1 MNVPDSYARTATYTI
16 LSRRTRLSFAL
27 LLKGT
32 DMYILNPVELVFLL
46 YPLFLI
52 GFFLGAPI
60 IGFVYIRADADQ
72 SGQPGWL
79 WALATIFLSWLAV
92 LAYLIVRALS
102 SGQPRVFR

>member
-1 MNVPDSYARTATYTI
+1 MS
-16 LSRRTRLSFAL
+16 
-27 LLKGT
+27 
-32 DMYILNPVELVFLL
+32 ILNPVGFVFLL

-79 WALATIFLSWLAV
+79 WALATVFLSWLAV

-102 SGQPRVFR
+102 AGQPRTLQ

>member
-1 MNVPDSYARTATYTI
+1 MS
-16 LSRRTRLSFAL
+16 
-27 LLKGT
+27 
-32 DMYILNPVELVFLL
+32 ILNPVGLVFLL

-79 WALATIFLSWLAV
+79 WALATVFLSWLAV

-102 SGQPRVFR
+102 AGQPRTLQQRAASSRRCTYRAMCPILHLVK